1 MWYRIKSRLNFLLK
15 SSNQHGIHS
24 PFVYDLI
31 TKCFY
36 DKTPFSAYHNLKA
49 LRNKLIYN
57 QDLVKIKHY
66 SETSKVFQSNHQ
78 KISTIVKCEGSSY
91 KKQKQL
97 YRITNYFKP
106 KNVLELGTSVG
117 LGSAAMAIAS
127 NNSII
132 KTVEVNKNISD
143 IAKKVFKSYQL
154 KNIQIDT
161 SSFKDF
167 FKKSN
172 YENLDLVYL
181 DGTYDKNSTIENF
194 NSLLKYSHNESVFI
208 FNNIYRSKEMTE
220 AWNII
225 KTQKEITVSIDT
237 FYWGFLFFRKE
248 QPKQHFTI
256 RL

>member
-1 MWYRIKSRLNFLLK
+1 MWYQIKSRLNFLLK

-36 DKTPFSAYHNLKA
+36 DKTSFSAYHNLKV
-49 LRNKLIYN
+49 LRNELIHN

-66 SETSKVFQSNHQ
+66 SEASKVFQTNHQ

-106 KNVLELGTSVG
+106 KNVLELGTSIG
-117 LGSAAMAIAS
+117 LGSTAMAFAS
-127 NNSII
+127 NKSII
-132 KTVEVNKNISD
+132 TTVEVNENLSD

-181 DGTYDKNSTIENF
+181 DGTCDKESTIENF
-194 NSLLKYSHNESVFI
+194 NSLLKHSHNESVFI
-208 FNNIYRSKEMTE
+208 FNNIYWNKEMTE

-225 KTQKEITVSIDT
+225 KKQKEITVSIDT

>member
-1 MWYRIKSRLNFLLK
+1 MWYKIKSRLNFLLK

-66 SETSKVFQSNHQ
+66 SEASKVFQSNHQ

-181 DGTYDKNSTIENF
+181 DGTCDKESTIENF
-194 NSLLKYSHNESVFI
+194 NSLLKHSHNESVFI
-208 FNNIYRSKEMTE
+208 INNIYWSKEMTE

-225 KTQKEITVSIDT
+225 KKQKEITVSIDT
-237 FYWGFLFFRKE
+237 YYLGFLFFRKE

>member
-57 QDLVKIKHY
+57 QDLVKVKHY
-66 SETSKVFQSNHQ
+66 SEASKVFQSNHQ
-78 KISTIVKCEGSSY
+78 KISTIVKSEGSSY

-181 DGTYDKNSTIENF
+181 DGTCDKESTIENF

-208 FNNIYRSKEMTE
+208 INNIYWSKEMTE

-225 KTQKEITVSIDT
+225 KKQKEITVSIDT

>member
-66 SETSKVFQSNHQ
+66 SEASKVFQSNHQ

-181 DGTYDKNSTIENF
+181 DGTCDKESTIENF
-194 NSLLKYSHNESVFI
+194 NSLLKHSHNESVFI
-208 FNNIYRSKEMTE
+208 INNIYWSKEMTE

-225 KTQKEITVSIDT
+225 KKQKEITVSIDT

>member
-1 MWYRIKSRLNFLLK
+1 MWYQIKSRLNFLLK

-36 DKTPFSAYHNLKA
+36 DKTSFSAYHNLKV
-49 LRNKLIYN
+49 LRNELTHN

-66 SETSKVFQSNHQ
+66 SEASKVFRSNHQ
-78 KISTIVKCEGSSY
+78 KISTILKDEGSSY
-91 KKQKQL
+91 KKQKLL

-106 KNVLELGTSVG
+106 KNVLELGTSLG
-117 LGSAAMAIAS
+117 LGSAAMAIDS

-132 KTVEVNKNISD
+132 TTIEVNKNISA

-181 DGTYDKNSTIENF
+181 DGTCDKESTIENF
-194 NSLLKYSHNESVFI
+194 NSLLKHSHNESVFI
-208 FNNIYRSKEMTE
+208 INNIYWSKEMTE

-225 KTQKEITVSIDT
+225 KKQKEITVSIDT